1 MSDWNYEI
9 LKYFS
14 ILPTIQDNIQNGV
27 SVRMCHTIKHI
38 IFNKLTSVID

>member
-14 ILPTIQDNIQNGV
+14 ILPTIQDNNQNAV
-27 SVRMCHTIKHI
+27 SVRMQR
-38 IFNKLTSVID
+38 FFLLNIDYFRC